1 MVLRQE
7 STLTKALG
15 TPTPPSLKVTA
26 PARQVG
32 SRVAVSVACTRFGVP
47 PVTRIARLTAHI
59 MPAHNHYAGS
69 LGSAMAVITATRSMT
84 RNAAAYD
91 LCGDRRVRLLQW
103 GIPDPVQEVQLW
115 GCAAFGYGPQLRR
128 QSSTTSIA
136 YRNGRC
142 VGWLPVL
149 VSSKI
154 VHFTSY
160 PFSCQRGLF
169 SLLVSPPFRSQTLP
183 PSPNA

>member
-32 SRVAVSVACTRFGVP
+32 SRVAVSVACTRFSVP

-103 GIPDPVQEVQLW
+103 GIPDPVREVQLCRLW
-115 GCAAFGYGPQLRR
+115 LRALITKAAINDEYCLPQWTLCRLVAG
-128 QSSTTSIA
+128 S
-136 YRNGRC
+136 C
-142 VGWLPVL
+142 V
-149 VSSKI
+149 
-154 VHFTSY
+154 
-160 PFSCQRGLF
+160 
-169 SLLVSPPFRSQTLP
+169 
-183 PSPNA
+183 